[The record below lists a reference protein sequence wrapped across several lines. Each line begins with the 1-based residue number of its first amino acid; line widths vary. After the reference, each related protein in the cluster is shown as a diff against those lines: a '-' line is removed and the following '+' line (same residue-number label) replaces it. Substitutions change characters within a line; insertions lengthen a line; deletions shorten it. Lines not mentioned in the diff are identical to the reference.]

1 MAIDN
6 LTHIFPIQ
14 FGTMYFKQIVSNSIF
29 ALILITYND

>member
-6 LTHIFPIQ
+6 LVHIFPIQ
-14 FGTMYFKQIVSNSIF
+14 FGSAYFEQIISTSIF